1 MLLLLLLLLSL
12 SFVLVL
18 ASFVALNLLPFI
30 SQVDSSNISI
40 STSISSNASVNIE
53 LKLQESLNGL
63 REHYDQKAAALKA
76 ELQAMYKA
84 QLKGLSSASAS
95 SISFETGS
103 EGELSAR
110 DARIS
115 ELMLQINGLN
125 GRLQQ
130 SEGRFAGLEK
140 QLAARDAKFAASL
153 AMKDKQISELQAQVG
168 DFMRKYNDL
177 TNLHLALEVEVEAYG
192 QLLANE
198 EARLRIGGKSKTA
211 GKRNLQPELRQLNDR
226 FAVFI
231 EENLKNIAAEKIELT
246 MELQTIE
253 VKHQQHLASVTGNYE
268 IRLAEMQKRLDDA
281 LKAKTHMEVELK
293 KLKDQVKDLTAKWK
307 KAQSDASSFEAKW
320 KAVEKD
326 LASMTA
332 KFNALMKE
340 KQAALDAL
348 AKYKLELSELQV
360 SSSAMRKEL
369 EAANMAKAILEAES
383 GASQRDN
390 QLNKSMFDAQVNEL
404 RMKTEFEM
412 NEMDDSALI
421 ESDARLERSLH
432 ELRRNFEEKA
442 AAMRLEMQGRYE
454 GKIAALQGA
463 LSSASAKGS
472 VLVSAVSASS
482 GSKVASL
489 EAEMQDLKAK
499 LKMAE
504 GRYATLQKAM
514 QAKEAAFGSALSAK
528 DSELQKIQA
537 QVGWLL
543 ALALFLRGWADTLIY
558 DL

>member
-1 MLLLLLLLLSL
+1 MTAQLANSKEMHVQEVSSLKMVFESQVEMGQKRLAELEALNGSLEIESRKWKSEAESL
-12 SFVLVL
+12 SVKFGRAESENAKLTKKL
-18 ASFVALNLLPFI
+18 ASAEAAVASLTEQLNAAMSERASAMEECASWKLKFGDMETQFVAVRGQLEDGIMARAGLENQLRAVREEMEFKKSVL
-30 SQVDSSNISI
+30 QVDSSNISI

-140 QLAARDAKFAASL
+140 EMAARDAKFAANL

-307 KAQSDASSFEAKW
+307 KAQSDASSFEA
-320 KAVEKD
+320 
-326 LASMTA
+326 
-332 KFNALMKE
+332 
-340 KQAALDAL
+340 
-348 AKYKLELSELQV
+348 
-360 SSSAMRKEL
+360 
-369 EAANMAKAILEAES
+369 
-383 GASQRDN
+383 
-390 QLNKSMFDAQVNEL
+390 
-404 RMKTEFEM
+404 
-412 NEMDDSALI
+412 
-421 ESDARLERSLH
+421 
-432 ELRRNFEEKA
+432 
-442 AAMRLEMQGRYE
+442 
-454 GKIAALQGA
+454 
-463 LSSASAKGS
+463 
-472 VLVSAVSASS
+472 
-482 GSKVASL
+482 
-489 EAEMQDLKAK
+489 
-499 LKMAE
+499 
-504 GRYATLQKAM
+504 
-514 QAKEAAFGSALSAK
+514 
-528 DSELQKIQA
+528 
-537 QVGWLL
+537 
-543 ALALFLRGWADTLIY
+543 
-558 DL
+558 